1 MQATC
6 QTRGAIEKDKEK
18 KKKKRR
24 NKIGGKTQK
33 APVELIVETSTS
45 IQRLG
50 AHGHIFR

>member
-6 QTRGAIEKDKEK
+6 QTRGAIEKDNE
-18 KKKKRR
+18 KKKRR
-24 NKIGGKTQK
+24 NKIGGKTQE